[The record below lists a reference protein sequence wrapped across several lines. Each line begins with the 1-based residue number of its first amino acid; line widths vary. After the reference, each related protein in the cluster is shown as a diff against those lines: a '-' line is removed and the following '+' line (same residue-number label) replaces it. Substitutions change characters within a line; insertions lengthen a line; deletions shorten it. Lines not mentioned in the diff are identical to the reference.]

1 MIPVRR
7 WPLFAYLLV
16 GLTVARLVV
25 RSGPCL
31 PATGW
36 ALGGLYA
43 GAAVLCAAAWPV
55 GLLPIAALATAT
67 WLLVRNLPQKVRE
80 LGDGLDELWREFREG
95 GAP

>member
-7 WPLFAYLLV
+7 WPLFAYLLA
-16 GLTVARLVV
+16 GLTVAHLVV
-25 RSGPCL
+25 RSARFL
-31 PATGW
+31 PAAGW

-43 GAAVLCAAAWPV
+43 GAAVLCAARWPV
-55 GLLPIAALATAT
+55 GLLPVAALATAT
-67 WLLVRNLPQKVRE
+67 WLLVRDLPERVRG